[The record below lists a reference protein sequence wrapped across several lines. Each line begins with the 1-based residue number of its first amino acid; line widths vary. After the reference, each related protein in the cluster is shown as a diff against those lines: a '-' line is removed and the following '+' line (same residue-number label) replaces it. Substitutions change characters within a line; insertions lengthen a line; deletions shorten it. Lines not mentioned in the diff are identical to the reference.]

1 MLTARQCGQGWRG
14 VECIECIGKLGK
26 PSLRGSLSPST
37 TLPPVA
43 TATLSFLQV
52 TRHALNAMTLC
63 GLYFDS
69 TFQVVGD
76 VFELWNVEFVV
87 TTFALQ
93 TFERPIVLRHSVRLV
108 Q

>member
-14 VECIECIGKLGK
+14 VECIACIGKLGK
-26 PSLRGSLSPST
+26 PSLRGSLLLST
-37 TLPPVA
+37 VLPPVA

-76 VFELWNVEFVV
+76 VFQLRDVV
-87 TTFALQ
+87 LVVAALALQ
-93 TFERPIVLRHSVRLV
+93 PLKRAVVFVHRVRLV